1 MPFLFS
7 LLFTIACFI
16 LFLLCI
22 HYIYDYIKEE
32 FTQPREIS
40 MSTNYKRGKQI
51 SSSPDTTR
59 EYDWNKVPNLTQ
71 EEDKKRE
78 NEMMIYQTNTLDRKH
93 VIMQSITEEDIKK
106 DVQQDIHVDD
116 ELENYFKSLH

>member
-7 LLFTIACFI
+7 LLFTIACFV

-22 HYIYDYIKEE
+22 HYIYDYIKDE

-40 MSTNYKRGKQI
+40 MSTNYKKGIQV
-51 SSSPDTTR
+51 SSSDKR
-59 EYDWNKVPNLTQ
+59 EKEDDLNKVSNSKQ
-71 EEDKKRE
+71 KENKKIE
-78 NEMMIYQTNTLDRKH
+78 NEIVMYRANISDNKH
-93 VIMQSITEEDIKK
+93 EQE
-106 DVQQDIHVDD
+106 IHVDD